1 MNWLFYSIKI
11 KLVIFNERLINLPLQ
26 ILKEMTHHTML
37 VRSTQNGH
45 KLCLIASFAFLE
57 SSSTSPEK
65 VLSCQFHVFQGTLLR
80 SSHAIHCTRDPKGL
94 LKSSSANLLTHKAE
108 NQNLLISL

>member
-26 ILKEMTHHTML
+26 ILKEMIHHTMP

-57 SSSTSPEK
+57 SSSTSTEK
-65 VLSCQFHVFQGTLLR
+65 ALSRRFHVFQGTLLR

-108 NQNLLISL
+108 NQNLQISL

>member
-26 ILKEMTHHTML
+26 ILKEMIHHTMP

-57 SSSTSPEK
+57 SSSTSTERLFHAGFMYFK
-65 VLSCQFHVFQGTLLR
+65 VHCCGVHMPFTAQGIPRDCLKAVLLFY
-80 SSHAIHCTRDPKGL
+80 
-94 LKSSSANLLTHKAE
+94 
-108 NQNLLISL
+108 

>member
-26 ILKEMTHHTML
+26 ILKEMIHHTMP

-57 SSSTSPEK
+57 SSSTSTEK
-65 VLSCQFHVFQGTLLR
+65 VLLLYFTVSCISRYTFVEFTCHSLHKGSQGI
-80 SSHAIHCTRDPKGL
+80 A
-94 LKSSSANLLTHKAE
+94 
-108 NQNLLISL
+108 

>member
-11 KLVIFNERLINLPLQ
+11 KLAIFNEHLINLLLQ

-57 SSSTSPEK
+57 SSSTSEK
-65 VLSCQFHVFQGTLLR
+65 FLSRQFHVFQGTLLL
-80 SSHAIHCTRDPKGL
+80 SSHAIHCTRHPKGL